1 MGLVHHRGAL
11 LIETLSDVAAQA
23 NVHNF
28 LKKPVFGRIC
38 FLRDVAAARVLDF
51 ARAAEVRLSV
61 VASATEASATAI
73 ARIAKIGFSDI
84 ASLSRVD
91 VVTLVSHSS
100 QRSNHERTSQA
111 KDDYPDAEHGDQ

>member
-1 MGLVHHRGAL
+1 MGLNHRGAL
-11 LIETLSDVAAQA
+11 LIVTLSNVAAQA
-23 NVHNF
+23 NIHNF

-38 FLRDVAAARVLDF
+38 FFKGCRCSEVLDF
-51 ARAAEVRLSV
+51 ARAAELRSSV

-91 VVTLVSHSS
+91 VVALVSHSS
-100 QRSNHERTSQA
+100 QRSNRERTSQA

>member
-1 MGLVHHRGAL
+1 V
-11 LIETLSDVAAQA
+11 TLSNVAAQA
-23 NVHNF
+23 NIFNF
-28 LKKPVFGRIC
+28 LKSRSSAESA
-38 FLRDVAAARVLDF
+38 FLRGVAAARVFDF
-51 ARAAEVRLSV
+51 ARAAELRSSV
-61 VASATEASATAI
+61 EASATEASATAI

-111 KDDYPDAEHGDQ
+111 KDDYPDAEHGDH